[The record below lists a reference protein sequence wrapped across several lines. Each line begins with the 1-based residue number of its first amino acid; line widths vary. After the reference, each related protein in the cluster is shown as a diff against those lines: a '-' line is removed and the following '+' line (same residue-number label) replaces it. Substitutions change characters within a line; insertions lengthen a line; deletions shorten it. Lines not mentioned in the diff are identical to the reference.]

1 MGSVKIANFSLREAK
16 ALVEMNFLEGAYRPA
31 VFDVSPRNPLR
42 LYSYPSP
49 KFMWKVGKFL
59 GCAKSLIH
67 QSAVLNNCYKSYLSK
82 LHLYHKKFS
91 ASKIIDVYFKNKEMR
106 ISTHFFTNVKIT

>member
-31 VFDVSPRNPLR
+31 VFDVSPQNPLR

-67 QSAVLNNCYKSYLSK
+67 QSAVLNNCYSHIFTIRNFRPQK
-82 LHLYHKKFS
+82 LLVSTLRTKK
-91 ASKIIDVYFKNKEMR
+91 
-106 ISTHFFTNVKIT
+106 